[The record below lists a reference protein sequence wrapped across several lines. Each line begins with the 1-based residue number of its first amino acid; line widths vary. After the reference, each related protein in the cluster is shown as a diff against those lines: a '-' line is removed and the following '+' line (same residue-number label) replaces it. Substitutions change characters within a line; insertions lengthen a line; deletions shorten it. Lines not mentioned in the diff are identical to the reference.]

1 MNVNSLRTRPIAIVL
16 TVLAVTAGAA
26 ARATQPTPGPASA
39 VPSDADIRKILVDRV
54 DVQKQSPGL
63 VVGILEPTGK
73 RRIVAYGRRDA
84 GDSRPLDGQTVFEIG
99 SITKVFTALL
109 LADAVQRG
117 EVALTDPV
125 AKYLP
130 PTVKVP
136 ERNGRQITLQDLSM
150 HISGL
155 PRLPDNLTPKDPANP
170 YADYSTTQMYEFL
183 SSHQLRR
190 DIGAEYEYSN
200 FGVGLLGHTLARR
213 AGTDYETLVK
223 TRITGPLGMTRTG
236 VVLSPEMQAQLAPGH
251 NPGLA
256 RVANWDLPTLAG
268 AGALRSNADD
278 MLTFLAAALGLK
290 SSPLDRAFAS
300 MLATRRPTA
309 TPSLAIALGWHVLN
323 DPRAS
328 GTEVIWHNGGTG
340 GYRTWMGYDPTSR
353 TGVVVLSNAGS
364 QAGPDD
370 IGRHLLVPALPLL
383 QSTPPAA
390 RPETK
395 IEPAV
400 FDRYVGRYQLA
411 PAAILTITRTEG
423 QFFVQLTGQPKLE
436 IFAEGEKKFFLKAV
450 DAQLT
455 FETDAQNK
463 ATAVTLHQNGL
474 NQRAPRTEGEAALP
488 KSITL
493 DPTILDRY
501 VGLYQLAPG
510 ATFTVT
516 RKGSQLFVQLT
527 GQPAF
532 EVFASGE
539 RDFFYTVVNAQLTF
553 EVEAQGP
560 AVAVVLH
567 QNGQNPRA
575 PRVAQPKH

>member
-1 MNVNSLRTRPIAIVL
+1 M
-16 TVLAVTAGAA
+16 
-26 ARATQPTPGPASA
+26 
-39 VPSDADIRKILVDRV
+39 
-54 DVQKQSPGL
+54 
-63 VVGILEPTGK
+63 
-73 RRIVAYGRRDA
+73 
-84 GDSRPLDGQTVFEIG
+84 
-99 SITKVFTALL
+99 
-109 LADAVQRG
+109 
-117 EVALTDPV
+117 
-125 AKYLP
+125 
-130 PTVKVP
+130 
-136 ERNGRQITLQDLSM
+136 
-150 HISGL
+150 
-155 PRLPDNLTPKDPANP
+155 
-170 YADYSTTQMYEFL
+170 
-183 SSHQLRR
+183 
-190 DIGAEYEYSN
+190 
-200 FGVGLLGHTLARR
+200 
-213 AGTDYETLVK
+213 
-223 TRITGPLGMTRTG
+223 
-236 VVLSPEMQAQLAPGH
+236 
-251 NPGLA
+251 
-256 RVANWDLPTLAG
+256 
-268 AGALRSNADD
+268 
-278 MLTFLAAALGLK
+278 
-290 SSPLDRAFAS
+290 
-300 MLATRRPTA
+300 
-309 TPSLAIALGWHVLN
+309 
-323 DPRAS
+323 
-328 GTEVIWHNGGTG
+328 
-340 GYRTWMGYDPTSR
+340 
-353 TGVVVLSNAGS
+353 
-364 QAGPDD
+364 
-370 IGRHLLVPALPLL
+370 LVPALPLL
-383 QSTPPAA
+383 QSTPPAV
-390 RPETK
+390 RTETK
-395 IEPAV
+395 IESAV

-510 ATFTVT
+510 AMFTVT